1 LAPYSSQLLTDPAIA
16 TIAVPERLLPTGV
29 MLNEEIET
37 PIAGGWMVLGALSSL
52 IGVILLMWTAKL
64 TLDLRSPVNLVLLGF
79 CVLACST
86 RYVFR
91 TPTSRA
97 RRIARDAAEYIGLFT
112 MICVLGALAS
122 YPAAVETT
130 GYVDVTLERIDH
142 FFRFDWVGW
151 YEVTAAHPSLQ
162 FLGGIAYASIYVTP
176 LILLVYFAQADRKP
190 EARAFIAAFWI
201 AAILTL
207 MLFMAFPA
215 EGPLAFLVHGPIP
228 YMPTSALYQ
237 SELIPVLRDGSFQQV
252 SLGSLKGLVCAPS
265 FHTTSAVL
273 FMLTA
278 WPVRGLRWPL
288 IAVNCAMLLSIP
300 VEGTHYLADMI
311 GGALVAL
318 VAYTAIKFL
327 TRGLVTR
334 NIA

>member
-1 LAPYSSQLLTDPAIA
+1 LAPYHSHALTESPAIS
-16 TIAVPERLLPTGV
+16 IAVAERSIPITDRFTEV
-29 MLNEEIET
+29 EV
-37 PIAGGWMVLGALSSL
+37 PIAGGWMALGALTSL
-52 IGVILLMWTAKL
+52 IAVTLLMWTAHL
-64 TLDLRSPVNLVLLGF
+64 TLDLRSPVNLVLLFAG
-79 CVLACST
+79 VLACSV
-86 RYVFR
+86 RYTYR
-91 TPTSRA
+91 APSSRA
-97 RRIARDAAEYIGLFT
+97 QRIARDAAEYIGLFT

-142 FFRFDWVGW
+142 FFRFNWVGW

-162 FLGGIAYASIYVTP
+162 ILGSIAYASIYVTP
-176 LILLVYFAQADRKP
+176 LILLVTFAQADRKV

-207 MLFMAFPA
+207 VLFMAFPA

-237 SELIPVLRDGSFQQV
+237 SELIPVLRSGAVQQV
-252 SLGSLKGLVCAPS
+252 SLGALKGLVCAPS

-278 WPVRGLRWPL
+278 WPVRRLRWPL

-327 TRGLVTR
+327 TRTLVTKT
-334 NIA
+334 AF